1 MTDTRQHIE
10 FDVLNDYVDDRLG
23 IQERRVVEEH
33 LATCMQCSD
42 ELADLR
48 LLLDDVANLPESV
61 LPTDELW
68 ADIRGSIDKSK
79 EIVLPVSRAGI
90 AAAHVRPRH
99 VRFRDTR
106 AFLAAAAVLLVVL
119 SSGITT
125 VVLRSSD
132 LGADRQARGLD
143 GAHVREVGAPSV
155 LPASFAVAEGKY
167 VSTIDELRTAFE
179 AQRDRLS
186 PTTVKTVD
194 HSLAVID
201 SAIQEARTALLA
213 DPGNRTLVDLL
224 SASYQRKLD
233 LLRRTS
239 ELTTRL

>member
-1 MTDTRQHIE
+1 MTDARQHIE
-10 FDVLNDYVDDRLG
+10 FDILNDYIDDRLG
-23 IQERRVVEEH
+23 IPERRVIEEH
-33 LATCMQCSD
+33 LRTCAECSA

-48 LLLDDVANLPESV
+48 LLLDDVARLPKSV

-68 ADIRGSIDKSK
+68 TDIRGSIERSK
-79 EIVLPVSRAGI
+79 EIVLPV
-90 AAAHVRPRH
+90 AHVTTPGVQGGRQR

-106 AFLAAAAVLLVVL
+106 AFLAVAAVLLVVL

-125 VVLRSSD
+125 LVLRNQNIGAYSRI
-132 LGADRQARGLD
+132 ADRDRRIDQNL
-143 GAHVREVGAPSV
+143 GAPSV
-155 LPASFAVAEGKY
+155 LPASFMVAEGKY

>member
-1 MTDTRQHIE
+1 MTDAREHIE
-10 FDVLNDYVDDRLG
+10 FDVLNDHVDGRLDAR
-23 IQERRVVEEH
+23 ERRVVEEH
-33 LATCMQCSD
+33 VSACAQCSA

-48 LLLDDVANLPESV
+48 LLLEDVASLPKSV

-79 EIVLPVSRAGI
+79 EIVLPIAPDRSVG
-90 AAAHVRPRH
+90 AAAAPRRF
-99 VRFRDTR
+99 RFRDSR
-106 AFLAAAAVLLVVL
+106 SFLAVAAVLLVVL

-125 VVLRSSD
+125 LVLRGGDPPINS
-132 LGADRQARGLD
+132 LGGPSTKD
-143 GAHVREVGAPSV
+143 VGAPSM
-155 LPASFAVAEGKY
+155 LPASFMVAEGKY

-186 PTTVKTVD
+186 PATVKTVD

-201 SAIQEARTALLA
+201 AAIQEARTALLA